1 MKGIGTKGE
10 SGLHRALKFRYAG
23 EGGQTEIPLKGY
35 VCDGLNEAGEY
46 IEVQTGSFKPLREKV
61 KKLTEAGPV
70 RIIHPIMVT
79 KHLELFDEG
88 GTLLSRR
95 KSPRKGTPWDL
106 FKALVYAPDLP
117 EIPGVTIELALVE
130 VSEQRVRDG
139 RGSWRRRGISIT
151 GRELL
156 IHHGSI
162 PLSSPGD
169 YRCFVPF
176 QRDETFTV
184 RSLGDKAG
192 IHPALAGKT
201 LYVLTRLSVTTR
213 IEKKGHAWVYRL
225 TGTSALVRRRPG
237 KEFSPSTEL

>member
-1 MKGIGTKGE
+1 MKGIGTEGE
-10 SGLHRALKFRYAG
+10 SGLHRALKFRYTG

-35 VCDGLNEAGEY
+35 VCDGVTAGGEY

-61 KKLTEAGPV
+61 EKLTETGPV

-79 KHLELFDEG
+79 KYLELFDER

-117 EIPGVTIELALVE
+117 EIPGITIELALVE

-139 RGSWRRRGISIT
+139 RGSWRRGGISIT

-156 IHHGSI
+156 AHHGSI
-162 PLSSPGD
+162 PLVRPQD
-169 YRCFVPF
+169 YRFFVPF
-176 QRDETFTV
+176 QEDETFTV
-184 RSLGDKAG
+184 RSLEKKAR
-192 IHPALAGKT
+192 IPPALAGKT

-213 IEKKGHAWVYRL
+213 IGKNGRAWVYRL
-225 TGTSALVRRRPG
+225 R
-237 KEFSPSTEL
+237 